1 MPGMRASVILLLF
14 FCLVTRS
21 TAGICAEDPILL
33 LDKYLREQTIGLP
46 GKVSFSI
53 SLPDLSRLPAC
64 STYQPFSPPGAR
76 AMGRT
81 TLGLR
86 CLAPMTWSILVPVS
100 ISVTANYVITA
111 RALTA
116 GQTIQAGD
124 LTTQSGDL
132 ATLPGNVITSP
143 EAAIGKTLRNSL
155 TGGLPLRADQL
166 LAQLVVRQGQAVRV
180 VTRGEGFAVSSEGK
194 AINNASLGQV
204 VQVRLNSGQTVSGI
218 AREDGS
224 VEIVF

>member
-1 MPGMRASVILLLF
+1 
-14 FCLVTRS
+14 
-21 TAGICAEDPILL
+21 
-33 LDKYLREQTIGLP
+33 LREQTIGLP